1 MGKLLEVQN
10 LKTYFTTM
18 EGTVQAV
25 DGVSFDLEEGEAMG
39 LAGESGCGKTTAALS
54 IMRLLPVNGYI
65 KTGSIIFN
73 GKNIVK
79 MNPVKLRNMRWKE
92 LSIVFQGAMN
102 ALNPVKRISD
112 QIIEPMLLHEKIT
125 EEAAMKRAKE
135 LFELVGINPD
145 RINEYPHEFSGGMRQ
160 RVMIAMSLACWPK
173 LIIADEPT
181 TALDVMIQAQIIR
194 LMKNLQKE
202 LSLGLIMI
210 SHDLSVLAETCEKLC
225 IMYAGK
231 IVENGTSI
239 HVFKNSKHPYTR
251 GLVAAFPNIKGVKF
265 MPEPIPGNPPNLIHP
280 PKGCRF
286 YERCKYRQDPCKDNE
301 PELFEVEPG
310 HWVACHLVQA
320 GVI

>member
-1 MGKLLEVQN
+1 MALLEVKD
-10 LKTYFTTM
+10 LRTYFSTM

-25 DGVSFDLEEGEAMG
+25 DGVSFEVKEGEAMG

-65 KTGSIIFN
+65 KTGTITFN
-73 GKNIVK
+73 GRNIVK
-79 MNPVKLRNMRWKE
+79 LNPVKLRKIRWKDM
-92 LSIVFQGAMN
+92 SIVFQGAMN
-102 ALNPVKRISD
+102 ALNPVKRVGD
-112 QIIEPMLLHEKIT
+112 QIIEPMLLHENIT
-125 EEAAMKRAKE
+125 EEAALKRAKE

-194 LMKNLQKE
+194 LLKNLQRE
-202 LSLGLIMI
+202 LDLALIMI

-231 IVENGTSI
+231 IVENGTSV
-239 HVFKNSKHPYTR
+239 HVFKNGRHPYTR

-280 PKGCRF
+280 PIGCRF
-286 YERCKYRQDPCKDNE
+286 YERCKYRQEVCKDNE
-301 PELFEVEPG
+301 PQLFEVEPD
-310 HWVACHLVQA
+310 HWVACHLVQT

>member
-1 MGKLLEVQN
+1 MALLEVKD
-10 LKTYFTTM
+10 LRTYFTTM

-25 DGVSFDLEEGEAMG
+25 DGVSFEVEEGEAMG

-54 IMRLLPVNGYI
+54 IMKLLPINGYI

-79 MNPVKLRNMRWKE
+79 LNPVRLRKMRWKE

-102 ALNPVKRISD
+102 ALNPVRRISD
-112 QIIEPMLLHEKIT
+112 QVIEPMLLHENIT

-231 IVENGTSI
+231 IVERGTAI
-239 HVFKNSKHPYTR
+239 QVFKNAKHPYTR

-286 YERCKYRQDPCKDNE
+286 YERCKYKQEPCKDNE
-301 PELFEVEPG
+301 PPLIEVEPN

>member
-1 MGKLLEVQN
+1 MALLEVRD

-25 DGVSFDLEEGEAMG
+25 DGVSFDLDKGTALG

-54 IMRLLPVNGYI
+54 ILRLLPSNGYI
-65 KTGSIIFN
+65 KQGSITFD
-73 GKNIVK
+73 GRNIVK
-79 MNPVKLRNMRWKE
+79 MNPVKLRRMRWKE
-92 LSIVFQGAMN
+92 MSIVFQGAMN
-102 ALNPVKRISD
+102 ALNPVKRVGD
-112 QIIEPMLLHEKIT
+112 QIIEPMLLHERIT
-125 EEAAMKRAKE
+125 EQAAMKRAKE

-160 RVMIAMSLACWPK
+160 RVMIAMALACWPK
-173 LIIADEPT
+173 LVIADEPT

-194 LMKNLQKE
+194 LLKNLQKE
-202 LSLGLIMI
+202 LELALIMI
-210 SHDLSVLAETCEKLC
+210 SHDLSVLAETCEFLC

-231 IVENGTSI
+231 IAEKGSSVHI
-239 HVFKNSKHPYTR
+239 FKNPRHPYTR
-251 GLVAAFPNIKGVKF
+251 GLVAAFPNIKGAKF

-286 YERCKYRQDPCKDNE
+286 ADRCKYKQPICEQIDPPLTE
-301 PELFEVEPG
+301 IEPG
-310 HWVACHLVQA
+310 HYVACLLVQK

>member
-1 MGKLLEVQN
+1 MALLEVTD
-10 LKTYFTTM
+10 LRTYFTTL

-25 DGVSFDLEEGEAMG
+25 DGISFELEEGEAMG

-65 KTGSIIFN
+65 KTGKIIFN
-73 GKNIVK
+73 GKNIVTL
-79 MNPVKLRNMRWKE
+79 NPVRLRKTRWKE

-102 ALNPVKRISD
+102 ALNPVKRVGD
-112 QIIEPMLLHEKIT
+112 QIVEPILLHEDVS
-125 EEAAMKRAKE
+125 EEAAIKRTKE
-135 LFELVGINPD
+135 LFELVGISPD

-194 LMKNLQKE
+194 LLKNLQRE
-202 LSLGLIMI
+202 LKLALIVI
-210 SHDLSVLAETCEKLC
+210 SHDLSVLAETCEKLS

-231 IVENGTSI
+231 IIERGTST
-239 HVFKNSKHPYTR
+239 HVFKNPRHPYTR
-251 GLVAAFPNIKGVKF
+251 GLVAAFPNIKGAKF

-286 YERCKYRQDPCKDNE
+286 YERCKYRQDMCDESE
-301 PELFEVEPG
+301 PAQFEVEPG
-310 HWVACHLVQA
+310 HFVACHLVQK

>member
-1 MGKLLEVQN
+1 MAMLEVTD
-10 LKTYFTTM
+10 LRTYFTTL

-25 DGVSFDLEEGEAMG
+25 DGVTFTVEEGEAMG

-54 IMRLLPVNGYI
+54 IMRLLPSNGYI
-65 KTGSIIFN
+65 KTGKIMFN
-73 GKNIVK
+73 GKNIVTL
-79 MNPVKLRNMRWKE
+79 NAPKLRKTRWKE
-92 LSIVFQGAMN
+92 MSIIFQGAMN
-102 ALNPVKRISD
+102 ALNPVKRVGD
-112 QIIEPMLLHEKIT
+112 QITEPIMLHENVS
-125 EEAAMKRAKE
+125 EAVAIKRTKE
-135 LFELVGINPD
+135 LFELVGISPD

-160 RVMIAMSLACWPK
+160 RVMIAMALACWPK

-181 TALDVMIQAQIIR
+181 TALDVMIQAQILR
-194 LMKNLQKE
+194 LLKNLQKE
-202 LSLGLIMI
+202 LSLGFIMI

-239 HVFKNSKHPYTR
+239 HVFKNPRHPYTR

-286 YERCKYRQDPCKDNE
+286 YERCKYKIDSCNE
-301 PELFEVEPG
+301 TEPPLFEVEPG
-310 HWVACHLVQA
+310 HFVACHLVQK